1 VILTPQARTGGRR
14 LFVESRKKVV
24 YAALIGNCFVA
35 VTKLVA
41 ALTTASSAML
51 SEAIHS
57 LVDTGD
63 QFLIL
68 YGLRRAKMPADERFP
83 FGHGKEIYFWS
94 FIVAIQVFGV
104 GAGLSIYQ
112 GIHRLTA
119 PRPILNPAVNY
130 VVIILSMALEGAS
143 WYISLKEFSKV
154 KGKRDYI
161 EAVQRSKDPSTFV
174 VLLEDSAALLGLVIA
189 FAGIYLSY
197 TTGNPRFDA
206 EASIIIGLILAA
218 TATLLAYET
227 KGLLIGESA
236 NREVVKGIRD
246 IAESRK
252 EIQHVNEILTMHM
265 GPDFVLV
272 NISVDFTDPASA
284 NEIEKAVAG
293 LDREIKRAYPQVKRV
308 FIEAEAWRPR
318 DERQLTG

>member
-1 VILTPQARTGGRR
+1 M
-14 LFVESRKKVV
+14 ESRKKVV

-35 VTKLVA
+35 ATKLVA
-41 ALTTASSAML
+41 AVATGSSAML

-57 LVDTGD
+57 VVDTGD
-63 QFLIL
+63 QLLIL

-104 GAGLSIYQ
+104 GAGFSLYQ
-112 GIHRLTA
+112 GIHRLAA
-119 PRPILNPAVNY
+119 PRPLLNPTVNY
-130 VVIILSMALEGAS
+130 VVIVLSMVLEGTS
-143 WYISLKEFSKV
+143 WSISLREFSKA
-154 KGKRDYI
+154 KGKGDYI
-161 EAVQRSKDPSTFV
+161 EAVHRSKDPSMFV

-189 FAGIYLSY
+189 FAGIYLSQA
-197 TTGNPRFDA
+197 TGNPRFDA
-206 EASIIIGLILAA
+206 SASIIIGFILAA

-246 IAESRK
+246 IAESCK
-252 EIQHVNEILTMHM
+252 EIHHVNEILTMHM
-265 GPDFVLV
+265 GPDFILV

-293 LDREIKRAYPQVKRV
+293 LDRAIKQAYPRVKRV
-308 FIEAEAWRPR
+308 FIEAEAWRPK
-318 DERQLTG
+318 DERQARG

>member
-1 VILTPQARTGGRR
+1 M
-14 LFVESRKKVV
+14 ESRKKVV

-35 VTKLVA
+35 ATKFIA

-63 QFLIL
+63 QLLIL

-94 FIVAIQVFGV
+94 FIVAIQIFGV

-112 GIHRLTA
+112 GIHRLAA
-119 PRPILNPAVNY
+119 PRPVLNPIVNY
-130 VVIILSMALEGAS
+130 VVIALSMVLEGAS
-143 WYISLKEFSKV
+143 WSISLREFSKA
-154 KGKRDYI
+154 KGKGDYF
-161 EAVQRSKDPSTFV
+161 EAVHRSKDPSIFV

-189 FAGIYLSY
+189 FAGIYLSQA
-197 TTGNPRFDA
+197 TGNPRFDA
-206 EASIIIGLILAA
+206 LASIIIGFILAA
-218 TATLLAYET
+218 TATLLDHET

-246 IAESRK
+246 IAESCK

-293 LDREIKRAYPQVKRV
+293 LDREIKQVYPQVKRV
-308 FIEAEAWRPR
+308 FIEAEAWRPK
-318 DERQLTG
+318 DERQVRG

>member
-1 VILTPQARTGGRR
+1 LSNT
-14 LFVESRKKVV
+14 VESRKKVV
-24 YAALIGNCFVA
+24 YAALIGNCFVG
-35 VTKLVA
+35 VTKFIA

-57 LVDTGD
+57 VVDTGD
-63 QFLIL
+63 QLLIL

-94 FIVAIQVFGV
+94 FVVAIQIFGV

-112 GIHRLTA
+112 GIHRLAA
-119 PRPILNPAVNY
+119 PRPILNPTVNY
-130 VVIILSMALEGAS
+130 VVIILSMVLEGAS
-143 WYISLKEFSKV
+143 WFISLREFSKG

-161 EAVQRSKDPSTFV
+161 EAVHRSKDPSIFA

-189 FAGIYLSY
+189 FGGIYLSHA
-197 TTGNPRFDA
+197 TGNPRFDA
-206 EASIIIGLILAA
+206 SASIIIGFILAA

-227 KGLLIGESA
+227 KGLLIGEGA

-246 IAESRK
+246 ITDSCE

-265 GPDFVLV
+265 GPDFILV

-284 NEIEKAVAG
+284 NEIEKAVVG
-293 LDREIKRAYPQVKRV
+293 LDRKIRQAYPQVKRV

-318 DERQLTG
+318 DESQLGG

>member
-1 VILTPQARTGGRR
+1 M
-14 LFVESRKKVV
+14 ESRKKVV

-35 VTKLVA
+35 VTKFIA

-57 LVDTGD
+57 VVDTGD
-63 QFLIL
+63 QLLIL

-94 FIVAIQVFGV
+94 FIVAIQIFGV

-112 GIHRLTA
+112 GIHRLAA
-119 PRPILNPAVNY
+119 PRPILSPTVNY
-130 VVIILSMALEGAS
+130 VVIILSMVFEGTT
-143 WYISLKEFSKV
+143 WFISLRAFSKA
-154 KGKRDYI
+154 KGKRDYF
-161 EAVQRSKDPSTFV
+161 EAVHRSKDPSIFV
-174 VLLEDSAALLGLVIA
+174 VLFEDSAALLGLAVA
-189 FAGIYLSY
+189 AVGIYLSHA
-197 TTGNPRFDA
+197 TGDPRFDA
-206 EASIIIGLILAA
+206 SASIIIGLILAA

-236 NREVVKGIRD
+236 NQEVVKGIRD
-246 IAESRK
+246 IAGSCE

-265 GPDFVLV
+265 GPDFILV

-293 LDREIKRAYPQVKRV
+293 LDRKIKQVYPQVKRV

-318 DERQLTG
+318 EERQLKG